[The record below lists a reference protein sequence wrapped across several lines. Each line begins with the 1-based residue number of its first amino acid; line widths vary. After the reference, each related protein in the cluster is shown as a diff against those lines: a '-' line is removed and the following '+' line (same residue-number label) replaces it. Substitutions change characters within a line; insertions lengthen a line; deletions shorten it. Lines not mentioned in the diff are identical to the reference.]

1 MTKEEFTEVVRSKMT
16 QNLKELNPI
25 IQQMTELLAKSYEK
39 GFWAGFEIGTQVEP
53 RRGEE

>member
-25 IQQMTELLAKSYEK
+25 IQQMTELLTKAYEK

-53 RRGEE
+53 RKEEK

>member
-25 IQQMTELLAKSYEK
+25 IQQMTELLTKAYEK

-53 RRGEE
+53 RKEEE